1 MSFLNEYPDDENQE
15 QDQDQ
20 DQEPAP
26 PSRRWLYALI
36 ALVLAAGATYL
47 LVSTLRT
54 PPPEVEVAAPVE
66 APPPPPPAEPEPEAE
81 VVEAPRPRPR
91 PAPRPAPP
99 PPEPEPPPPP
109 PPIVLRVTSD
119 VPGADVF
126 INREY
131 AGTTP
136 FESRDIVPG
145 RYRVNVAASGY
156 DGHAEDVEITG
167 DLTAVDVKFRQVRLD
182 ERVAVVHRHR
192 FGDCEGELVASTAGI
207 EYRTDDDDAF
217 EVALDALEEFAVD
230 YLDHNLRIKVRGGRT
245 YNFTDRQANADALFV
260 FHREVEEAR
269 ERLARGEPPA
279 PPAP

>member
-1 MSFLNEYPDDENQE
+1 MSFLNEYPDDE
-15 QDQDQ
+15 DQGRD
-20 DQEPAP
+20 DEPAP
-26 PSRRWLYALI
+26 PGRRWLYALI

-54 PPPEVEVAAPVE
+54 PPPAVERAAPVE

-81 VVEAPRPRPR
+81 VAEAPPPRPR

-99 PPEPEPPPPP
+99 PEPAPPPPP

-126 INREY
+126 LNRQY

-136 FESRDIVPG
+136 FESRDIEPG
-145 RYRVNVAASGY
+145 RYRLNVSASGY
-156 DGHAEDVEITG
+156 DGHAEDVEIG
-167 DLTAVDVKFRQVRLD
+167 GELTAVDVRFRVVRLD
-182 ERVAVVHRHR
+182 ERVPVVHKHR

-207 EYRTDDDDAF
+207 AYRTDDDDAF
-217 EVALDALEEFAVD
+217 EVTLDALEEFAVD

-269 ERLARGEPPA
+269 ERLGRGEPPA
-279 PPAP
+279 LP